1 MTARQVQRHDQFF
14 QRLLEKP
21 GAAGALLRERL
32 PVEVVQLLVDEPPEL
47 VPGTF
52 VSRRLRGYRTDR
64 LYKTRTITGRQ
75 VLVYA
80 LIEHKN
86 TPDQRVGLQL
96 LGYKYHVLDHWD
108 RTEGRNPD
116 GSLRPLPA
124 LVTMVV
130 YNGSAEWDVPLSL
143 AGATD
148 ADEAL
153 RPYIVD
159 FRYSL
164 VDLGRIP
171 DANLSRERI
180 LRVGLLILKHG
191 SLRRATRKKLLN
203 IAKQA
208 MVLGDDDL
216 VTLIYYLLGDLDGPK
231 SALIRDILDE
241 ILPGDGGR
249 VMSVAAEQWKS
260 EGFNLGLA
268 QGEARGEARGE
279 TVGKANMLLRLFR
292 RRDKT
297 VPAYIEDRV
306 RSACSDQLDEWSE
319 QFVDGKSLADI
330 LGPDQPH

>member
-1 MTARQVQRHDQFF
+1 M
-14 QRLLEKP
+14 
-21 GAAGALLRERL
+21 
-32 PVEVVQLLVDEPPEL
+32 
-47 VPGTF
+47 
-52 VSRRLRGYRTDR
+52 
-64 LYKTRTITGRQ
+64 
-75 VLVYA
+75 
-80 LIEHKN
+80 
-86 TPDQRVGLQL
+86 
-96 LGYKYHVLDHWD
+96 
-108 RTEGRNPD
+108 
-116 GSLRPLPA
+116 
-124 LVTMVV
+124 
-130 YNGSAEWDVPLSL
+130 
-143 AGATD
+143 
-148 ADEAL
+148 
-153 RPYIVD
+153 
-159 FRYSL
+159 
-164 VDLGRIP
+164 
-171 DANLSRERI
+171 
-180 LRVGLLILKHG
+180 
-191 SLRRATRKKLLN
+191 N

-208 MVLGDDDL
+208 MELGDDDL